1 MLRMGYGN
9 GHDARDTCDLLDRA
23 GRLSF
28 DTVRKLPLP
37 ALDRDFAYRLLH
49 GKLLFIPYVLGMAQC
64 PLCSAPGAFLP
75 NDHPT
80 RGCVFAEAVHQSV
93 AGHFVRLVPGVGR
106 ALFDEAWN
114 FDLTPATP
122 AGVVAALLAILA
134 KRLVYV
140 EMRMR
145 TLRPPRG
152 PDVVFR
158 QVRASFRSHV
168 FVCRRSA
175 QDEAER
181 FRLRATDEQL
191 QRRAADPPPVSWLST
206 LLRGDALDPWPD

>member
-1 MLRMGYGN
+1 MVPFGDITLRDLVARARMLRMGYGN

-80 RGCVFAEAVHQSV
+80 RGCVFAEAVHHSV
-93 AGHFVRLVPGVGR
+93 AGHFVRLVPGAGR
-106 ALFDEAWN
+106 ALFDDAWN
-114 FDLTPATP
+114 FDLTPSTP

-145 TLRPPRG
+145 GLRPPCG
-152 PDVVFR
+152 PDVVVRQTRATFR
-158 QVRASFRSHV
+158 GHV
-168 FVCRRSA
+168 SVCRRCNCSSVARRRNRSA
-175 QDEAER
+175 SSCTER
-181 FRLRATDEQL
+181 RYTD
-191 QRRAADPPPVSWLST
+191 T
-206 LLRGDALDPWPD
+206 